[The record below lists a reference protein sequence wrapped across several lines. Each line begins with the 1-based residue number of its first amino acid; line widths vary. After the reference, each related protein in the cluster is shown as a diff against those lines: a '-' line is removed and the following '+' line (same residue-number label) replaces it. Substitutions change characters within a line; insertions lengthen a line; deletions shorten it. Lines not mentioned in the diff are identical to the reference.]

1 MENGSPRLTL
11 VVEETVPMIPEP
23 VQEAGLAQQAGNDI
37 NSLLKAEKPD
47 DSSLTPE
54 EKAMIIDFAQKIDL
68 NDSTQILQY
77 GINAQSKVSQFSES
91 ALAHIRTKDMGE
103 VGSMITNL
111 TVELNGFSPDESEK
125 KGLMGLFKKVGNQ
138 AAQMKARYATAE
150 KNVDRICDVLENH
163 KMTMLKDLAMLDEM
177 YKLNLAYFKELT
189 MYILAGREKLADVI
203 QTDLPA
209 LQATAK
215 QSNNSEDA
223 QSANY
228 LADMCNRFD
237 KKLHDLD
244 LTRTICMQMSPQI
257 RLVQSNDSMMVE
269 KIQSTLVNTIPL
281 WKNQMVVAL
290 SLVHSK
296 NAIEAQREVTDTTNA
311 LLRKNADMLKTSTIE
326 AAVESERSIVD
337 IETLV
342 HTNESLISTLDEVM
356 QIHQDGREKRR
367 EAEVQLA
374 QIEED
379 LKAKLLEIQGVA
391 RN

>member
-209 LQATAK
+209 LQAKAK

-342 HTNESLISTLDEVM
+342 HTNELLISTLDEVM